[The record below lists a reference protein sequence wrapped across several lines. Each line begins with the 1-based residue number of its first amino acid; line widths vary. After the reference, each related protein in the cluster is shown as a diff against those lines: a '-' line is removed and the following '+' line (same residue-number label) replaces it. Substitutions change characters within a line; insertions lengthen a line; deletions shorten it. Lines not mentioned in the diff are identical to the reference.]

1 MIYIIDLYSHIMDT
15 QNCTRTVKYLEL
27 RFNVIIIF
35 LVNSACMVMIVH
47 TSKSR
52 HVFQFIESTNYSL
65 ILHFYIEM
73 LLHLPDMLRK
83 LKYMYYCGCNQFIN
97 VLVTDK
103 QQGDY
108 RELVIVSYYW

>member
-73 LLHLPDMLRK
+73 LLHLPNMLRK
-83 LKYMYYCGCNQFIN
+83 LKMKYNIC
-97 VLVTDK
+97 
-103 QQGDY
+103 
-108 RELVIVSYYW
+108 ELYIGLITVV